1 MTPGAFP
8 PEFYLRPAE
17 EVAPDLL
24 GADLV
29 STIDGS
35 LTVGRIVEV
44 EAYVG
49 PHDPASHA
57 AERIG
62 RTARNATMFGG
73 PGVAY
78 VYRIYGL
85 HWCLNAVTGEEGY
98 PAAVLIR
105 ALEPLEGLDV
115 MRRRRAAEAR
125 GEGRRPLADRELA
138 RGPARLAQALGIT
151 GALDGHPLDR
161 APLLVRPG
169 MPVSAERIAA
179 GPRVGITRAA
189 EWPLR
194 FSVRASPW
202 VSR

>member
-1 MTPGAFP
+1 RAGRGRAAPGAPRGAP
-8 PEFYLRPAE
+8 PPPRRP
-17 EVAPDLL
+17 P
-24 GADLV
+24 DLV
-29 STIDGS
+29 STLGGA
-35 LTVGRIVEV
+35 LTIGRIVEV

-85 HWCLNAVTGEEGY
+85 HWCLNAVTGEEGF

-105 ALEPLEGLDV
+105 AVEPLAGLDA
-115 MRRRRAAEAR
+115 MRRRRVAGSRR
-125 GEGRRPLADRELA
+125 GASGALADRDLA
-138 RGPARLAQALGIT
+138 RGPARLAEALGIT
-151 GALDGHPLDR
+151 GALDGHALDR
-161 APLLVRPG
+161 EPLLVRPG
-169 MPVSAERIAA
+169 EPVPPERIGI
-179 GPRVGITRAA
+179 GPRIGITRAVD
-189 EWPLR
+189 WPLR
-194 FSVRASPW
+194 FFVRGSPW